1 MPRAKPKGGNRKAA
15 PSRLNSRTARGSSS
29 LSPVKSNHSKS
40 ELADSPLGIPDGGI
54 DTPVENN
61 DPEDTAALGQDE
73 LPDDF
78 DPALLLDGL
87 EQGQEQEQGQDQGD
101 NGGNT
106 IDMSALTAL
115 EGHGGED
122 SEAVEPDAD
131 FLASLEF
138 GLGIGQTG
146 EDGTGGQGENDEDV
160 DMDGTESGG
169 VIEADDDEDEDD
181 DEEGGEDEDDGE
193 EEEDGDGDGDEED
206 GDDDAEDED
215 EDDDDEED
223 GDADEDDDGT
233 QRDEWVDCPEDMTFR
248 YPSAVPDFSLLDGR
262 EQEFKL
268 ARFLHCQ
275 AEDCTCEG
283 LEPPMSSSPEL
294 KEVSREEIE
303 SGELE
308 DLDVPEGVEEG
319 AVEKWRSEE
328 GWWRRCGRCGHG
340 WEGDGHVFAAD
351 ESSGE
356 KIRKGRVVGRIEELL
371 QVSHYF
377 SCVDVRVLYG
387 EWLLT

>member
-40 ELADSPLGIPDGGI
+40 ELAESPLGIPDTGVEL
-54 DTPVENN
+54 DTPV
-61 DPEDTAALGQDE
+61 PVDTEGQDE
-73 LPDDF
+73 LPEDF

-87 EQGQEQEQGQDQGD
+87 AEGEGQGLDDTGGD
-101 NGGNT
+101 T

-115 EGHGGED
+115 EGHGGEAP
-122 SEAVEPDAD
+122 EAIEPDAD

-138 GLGIGQTG
+138 GLGIGQTE
-146 EDGTGGQGENDEDV
+146 EDGTGGQGNEGDV

-169 VIEADDDEDEDD
+169 VIEVEDDDEEDD
-181 DEEGGEDEDDGE
+181 DEEGGE
-193 EEEDGDGDGDEED
+193 EEEDGEDEDGEDED

-215 EDDDDEED
+215 DDDDEEED
-223 GDADEDDDGT
+223 GDADEDDDGD

-275 AEDCTCEG
+275 SEDCTCEG

-294 KEVSREEIE
+294 KEISREEIE

-340 WEGDGHVFAAD
+340 WEGDGHVFAPD
-351 ESSGE
+351 EASGE

-371 QVSHYF
+371 QVSF
-377 SCVDVRVLYG
+377 IISTTRII
-387 EWLLT
+387 